1 MIPFLRRLM
10 IRSLSKLFKKRR
22 SHNKWLVLIA
32 AYKMVHALLF
42 VLIGIGARH
51 LLHKDVGDE
60 LTALVDH
67 LRFNPEPRLVNFLLD
82 KASLLNDPMLRRIGL
97 VAFCYAGV
105 TAAEGVGLYL
115 EKAWGEY
122 LTLAITVSFLP
133 WEIYE
138 IFRRQTAIRFC
149 LLTANLLVFFYLL
162 QLVIDS
168 ARHRGKGKRL

>member
-1 MIPFLRRLM
+1 
-10 IRSLSKLFKKRR
+10 
-22 SHNKWLVLIA
+22 
-32 AYKMVHALLF
+32 
-42 VLIGIGARH
+42 
-51 LLHKDVGDE
+51 
-60 LTALVDH
+60 
-67 LRFNPEPRLVNFLLD
+67 
-82 KASLLNDPMLRRIGL
+82 
-97 VAFCYAGV
+97 V